1 MLGKAEYVKFT
12 LRSIC
17 EERIRHF
24 LSILVIDKP
33 QIFVTFLKD
42 YNNVEDFLND
52 FDIYQEFIN
61 RIPTEFIPLYR
72 FSAFVSDNIGNLK
85 KDKFDV
91 KKEDGS
97 AKAQIE
103 EFITKN
109 KLNIYEEVPGEWHL
123 QKIFIQEVKKLKE
136 SL

>member
-24 LSILVIDKP
+24 LSNVVIEEP
-33 QIFVTFLKD
+33 QIFITFIKD
-42 YNNVEDFLND
+42 YNNAEDFLND
-52 FDIYQEFIN
+52 FDLYKEFIN
-61 RIPTEFIPLYR
+61 RIPAEFVPLYR
-72 FSAFVSDNIGNLK
+72 FAAFVSDNIGNLK
-85 KDKFDV
+85 KDKFDI